1 MHIEW
6 WTPRGLDAHRE
17 AETLAELRKE
27 PAYVVVGGGAAA
39 QMRAEAA
46 TAGAEPISC
55 RDFICF
61 HQTRAQDWK
70 KQPALFLEGFGEL
83 RTPIDTLGQ
92 QWPEDMRAPLDRL
105 RGALDGLRPKKL
117 RIHTTASRWLGGND
131 ARHLATTSP
140 GGRVAVAY
148 EAGAGAKTRQQSRA
162 QVRCVEIENA
172 LSFGSPAVR
181 VQIGALNVLI
191 GANGAGKSNLL
202 RVLRWLGRRRGE
214 APPAAWMHETAGAN
228 PQTPTPELRIQY
240 RDNARKR
247 HKDAPQLD
255 GNRRGGAQT
264 TDTWERFRTV
274 VRRTETDW
282 VTGKTRDASSATA
295 EERADV
301 EAAYAGI
308 IGLEDDA
315 GSEAESTL
323 GALYRLDDR
332 MLEAVAAAAGEA
344 QEELEKLNA
353 SAPGAELIERIA
365 SGRGARSVSSGTLR
379 YVRRLAEI
387 EEWRAGGTVLMKL
400 PETGLHPDTVAALGR
415 RIAGCETSG
424 QSG

>member
-131 ARHLATTSP
+131 ARHLATRARAEESP
-140 GGRVAVAY
+140 WRTKPARAP
-148 EAGAGAKTRQQSRA
+148 RRDSRA
-162 QVRCVEIENA
+162 
-172 LSFGSPAVR
+172 
-181 VQIGALNVLI
+181 
-191 GANGAGKSNLL
+191 
-202 RVLRWLGRRRGE
+202 GRKYVASRS
-214 APPAAWMHETAGAN
+214 
-228 PQTPTPELRIQY
+228 
-240 RDNARKR
+240 
-247 HKDAPQLD
+247 
-255 GNRRGGAQT
+255 
-264 TDTWERFRTV
+264 RTHC
-274 VRRTETDW
+274 R
-282 VTGKTRDASSATA
+282 
-295 EERADV
+295 
-301 EAAYAGI
+301 
-308 IGLEDDA
+308 
-315 GSEAESTL
+315 SEA
-323 GALYRLDDR
+323 RPC
-332 MLEAVAAAAGEA
+332 
-344 QEELEKLNA
+344 A
-353 SAPGAELIERIA
+353 SR
-365 SGRGARSVSSGTLR
+365 SARST
-379 YVRRLAEI
+379 
-387 EEWRAGGTVLMKL
+387 
-400 PETGLHPDTVAALGR
+400 
-415 RIAGCETSG
+415 C
-424 QSG
+424 